1 MLACDADS
9 VNCQAGR
16 RQRRESCSATAMA
29 SSVGSMNWAPAA
41 TRRCTA
47 RTTGS
52 GSMPPNVL
60 LSPMLVSRKRRPSAQ
75 VKWAPWPS
83 ATHTGGWAK

>member
-1 MLACDADS
+1 MLACEADS

-16 RQRRESCSATAMA
+16 PQRRASSCATTMA
-29 SSVGSMNWAPAA
+29 SSVGSMNWEPLA
-41 TRRCTA
+41 TRCCTA

-52 GSMPPNVL
+52 GSMPQNVL
-60 LSPMLVSRKRRPSAQ
+60 LSPTLVSRKRTPSAQ

-83 ATHTGGWAK
+83 SIQIGGWAK